1 MNFIELLKFIPLIIG
16 AFLAYHLIF
25 KLQLPSKNIGAIF
38 TYFLGILIV
47 FLAVSWL
54 ITTFLP
60 DFANDLLDAGRN
72 GDEWNQFIQNSE
84 DVVDDAFSGIT
95 DDGNGAS
102 TPDVDPTAVR
112 IITVTVTP
120 DPNRTTA
127 GEGSA
132 TEGASGG
139 PTVHT
144 VMAGDTLLSLSRMY
158 GVSVENIRAAN
169 GIPAGSDLI
178 HVGQELIIPA
188 R

>member
-72 GDEWNQFIQNSE
+72 GDEWNQFIENSE
-84 DVVDDAFSGIT
+84 DVVDDAFAGIM
-95 DDGNGAS
+95 DDGNGGD
-102 TPDVDPTAVR
+102 TVQTDPTPVR

-120 DPNRTTA
+120 DPNRTGA
-127 GEGSA
+127 GGSG
-132 TEGASGG
+132 T
-139 PTVHT
+139 
-144 VMAGDTLLSLSRMY
+144 
-158 GVSVENIRAAN
+158 
-169 GIPAGSDLI
+169 
-178 HVGQELIIPA
+178 
-188 R
+188 

>member
-25 KLQLPSKNIGAIF
+25 KLQLPSKNVGAII

-84 DVVDDAFSGIT
+84 DVVEDAFTGINNSGGSETTIIQ
-95 DDGNGAS
+95 
-102 TPDVDPTAVR
+102 PTAVQTT
-112 IITVTVTP
+112 IIVTVTP
-120 DPNRTTA
+120 DPNRTAA
-127 GEGSA
+127 GETNLESA
-132 TEGASGG
+132 G
-139 PTVHT
+139 PSVHT
-144 VMAGDTLLSLSRMY
+144 VVAGDTLLSLSRKY
-158 GVSVENIRAAN
+158 GVSVENLRAAN
-169 GIPAGSDLI
+169 GIPAYSDLI
-178 HVGQELIIPA
+178 SVGQQLVIPA